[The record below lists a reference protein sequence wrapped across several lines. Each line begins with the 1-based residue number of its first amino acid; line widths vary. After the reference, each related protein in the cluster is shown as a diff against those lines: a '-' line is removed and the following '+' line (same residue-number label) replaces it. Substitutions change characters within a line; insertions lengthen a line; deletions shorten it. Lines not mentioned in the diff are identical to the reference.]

1 VALLQVGGLAQ
12 VFGKVLIANR
22 GEISIR
28 IVRALREMGVTSVAV
43 YSDPDREA
51 LHTSLADE
59 AYHIGPA
66 PATESYLNVEKLI
79 EVARKSGAEAVH
91 PGYGFLAE
99 SAAFARV
106 VEEAGLVWIGP
117 HPRAI
122 EAMGS
127 KVESRRIM
135 AKAGVPL
142 VPGTRDAIASAKQ
155 VSLFGEEHGFPVAV
169 KASAGGGG
177 KGFAVAGDA
186 SEATSAFERASREGE
201 AYFGDGS
208 VYVEKYLS
216 APRHVEIQVV
226 RDRQGNAVHLGERDC
241 SIQRRHQK
249 LIEEC
254 PSPAIDPAMREAMG
268 EAALAAAEAVAYDN
282 VGTVEFLVEKGD
294 ATGEFY
300 FLEMNTR
307 VQVEHPVT
315 EEVTGIDIVKTG
327 IRIAAG
333 EELPFSQQDI
343 SWRGHAIEVRLNAE
357 DPSNDFAPSPGVVT
371 AYEEPGGPGIRVDSS
386 LRGPGVVAESY
397 DPLFAK
403 LIVSGVDREEALA
416 RLERA
421 LAEFRVEGISTTLPF
436 YRAVLDDKAFV
447 SGNYTT
453 GYIAGRMQSLKIQ
466 PATTSETGEAYRKSA
481 REVEIEVNGK
491 LFRVRMFG
499 EEDATGGPPRRRRGE
514 TRRASTSEGAVRAPM
529 QGTIVKV
536 LVEEGQEVAA
546 DEPVCI
552 LEAMKMESEVRSQ
565 KAGTVSEVSVE
576 AGQTVSS
583 GETLISVE

>member
-1 VALLQVGGLAQ
+1 M
-12 VFGKVLIANR
+12 FGKVLIANR
-22 GEISIR
+22 GEISVR
-28 IVRALREMGVTSVAV
+28 ISRALREMGVTGVAV
-43 YSDPDREA
+43 YSDPDRES
-51 LHTSLADE
+51 LHASIADE
-59 AYHIGPA
+59 AYYVGPA
-66 PATESYLNVEKLI
+66 PASESYLNVEKLI
-79 EVARKSGAEAVH
+79 KIARESGADAVH

-99 SAAFARV
+99 SAAFARA

-117 HPRAI
+117 HPGAI

-135 AKAGVPL
+135 AKAGVPM
-142 VPGTRDAIASAKQ
+142 VPGTEGSIGSAKE
-155 VSLFGEEHGFPVAV
+155 VRLFGEEHGFPVAV

-177 KGFAVAGDA
+177 KGFAVARDA
-186 SEATSAFERASREGE
+186 SETGSAFDRASREGE

-226 RDRQGNAVHLGERDC
+226 RDRRGNAVHLGERDC

-254 PSPAIDPAMREAMG
+254 PSPAIDPTMREAMG

-282 VGTVEFLVEKGD
+282 VGTVEFLVQRDG

-333 EELPFSQQDI
+333 EELPFTQRDI
-343 SWRGHAIEVRLNAE
+343 SWRGHSIEVRLNAE
-357 DPSNDFAPSPGVVT
+357 DASNDFAPSPGVVT
-371 AYEEPGGPGIRVDSS
+371 AFEEPGGPGIRVDSS

-403 LIVSGVDREEALA
+403 LIVRGADREEALA
-416 RLERA
+416 RLGRA
-421 LAEFRVEGISTTLPF
+421 LAEFRVEGITTTLPF
-436 YRAVLDDKAFV
+436 FHAILDDEVFV
-447 SGNYTT
+447 SGDYTT
-453 GYIAGRMQSLKIQ
+453 GFIAERMQSLKIQ
-466 PATTSETGEAYRKSA
+466 PATTGESGEISEKSA
-481 REVEIEVNGK
+481 REVEVEVNGK
-491 LFRVRMFG
+491 LFRVKVFG
-499 EEDATGGPPRRRRGE
+499 DEGASGGPPRRRRGE
-514 TRRASTSEGAVRAPM
+514 TRRASASGGAVQAPM
-529 QGTIVKV
+529 QGTIVRV
-536 LVEEGQEVAA
+536 LVEQGQEVAA

-552 LEAMKMESEVRSQ
+552 LEAMKMESEVRSH
-565 KAGTVSEVSVE
+565 KAGTVSEVRVE
-576 AGQTVSS
+576 AGQTVRS
-583 GETLISVE
+583 GDTLISVE